1 MSMDAPS
8 VLLLEGCL
16 WGFYQKMDVSEGT
29 DAV

>member
-8 VLLLEGCL
+8 VLLLESYL
-16 WGFYQKMDVSEGT
+16 WGFYQKMDVFGGT